1 MLLSFPRPWPY
12 CVFSK
17 QTHAQEQS
25 QAGKAKSSVSTA
37 QHSYTVFIFAI

>member
-25 QAGKAKSSVSTA
+25 QAGRAKSSVSTT
-37 QHSYTVFIFAI
+37 QHIYTVFSCAI